1 MSVARKLQRSTLT
14 AAFLLLRYRCTRAA
28 MLREGIPGP
37 RLSPLP
43 RRARYRLKLRVV
55 DAAFQRVWRTRRLTA
70 AVERWEAQAAVRHQ
84 QRGVMAET
92 ARRWARRRRMRAVV
106 ASWLVAIEARLRK
119 KRLTL
124 HCVSLWASG
133 TSVAPAAAL
142 ACDRPDEP
150 MRQAVRCARTRCGT
164 RTWPARLGTSGC
176 WPRLSAR
183 WPTGSPAAHLV
194 RPLLGAPAACTQR
207 HAKPALCHIPPPA
220 AEPALARARLV
231 ARAPRADDG
240 DARDGARALQPALP
254 EEDASAAVAGLNL
267 LEALDKRRQGSPASP
282 AWLGH
287 GAGAPGTAT
296 RAQLSEYLG
305 AWA

>member
-1 MSVARKLQRSTLT
+1 MEGTQTLDSGSGCRAQVSVARKLQRSTLT

-142 ACDRPDEP
+142 AF
-150 MRQAVRCARTRCGT
+150 
-164 RTWPARLGTSGC
+164 
-176 WPRLSAR
+176 
-183 WPTGSPAAHLV
+183 
-194 RPLLGAPAACTQR
+194 PL
-207 HAKPALCHIPPPA
+207 ALLADIP
-220 AEPALARARLV
+220 
-231 ARAPRADDG
+231 
-240 DARDGARALQPALP
+240 
-254 EEDASAAVAGLNL
+254 
-267 LEALDKRRQGSPASP
+267 P
-282 AWLGH
+282 AWLADIAAPRPLWPRHYGCECASS
-287 GAGAPGTAT
+287 GGNGRGLPSGAPT
-296 RAQLSEYLG
+296 LLG
-305 AWA
+305 CGQIMCDIGI